1 MKMITIKKIKTLK
14 PRVQLRKCASQA
26 YLVSKG
32 EQFDKEY
39 ILGLMDIILSLDIVT
54 DKPYFEKAFSQLCE
68 GNLKRGEDIYY
79 KCLAILGEE
88 VADWDIIDSENK
100 LDNSKRKIMPRY
112 LLLDRIR
119 SPYNIG
125 AIFRS
130 AESFGIKHIYL
141 YECGDVNSP
150 RAIRTSRGAIEAV
163 DYSII
168 TSLDDLKGPF
178 FALELGGKDIKE
190 FSFPA
195 EGTCILGSEE
205 SGVSPECLELAKNSL
220 GKVEIPLHGAKGS
233 INVSVAAGIM
243 MYSWDQFP
251 FPLS

>member
-1 MKMITIKKIKTLK
+1 MKMITLKKIKTLK
-14 PRVQLRKCASQA
+14 PRVQLRKCAGQA
-26 YLVSKG
+26 YLASKG
-32 EQFDKEY
+32 EIFESEY
-39 ILGLMDIILSLDIVT
+39 ILGLKDIALSLDFVS
-54 DKPYFEKAFSQLCE
+54 DKEYFEKAFLE
-68 GNLKRGEDIYY
+68 LAAGNLKRGEDIYY
-79 KCLAILGEE
+79 KSLAILGEE
-88 VADWDIIDSENK
+88 VADWDIIDSDNK
-100 LDNSKRKIMPRY
+100 LDNSIRKVMPRY

-150 RAIRTSRGAIEAV
+150 RAIRTSRGAIDVVEH
-163 DYSII
+163 SII
-168 TSLDDLKGPF
+168 NSLDEVKGPF

-205 SGVSPECLELAKNSL
+205 SGVSPECLELAKSSL

-233 INVSVAAGIM
+233 INVSVAAGIL

>member
-1 MKMITIKKIKTLK
+1 MITLKKIKTLK

-26 YLVSKG
+26 FLASKG
-32 EQFDKEY
+32 EVFEDGY
-39 ILGLMDIILSLDIVT
+39 ILGLKDILLSLDLVQERE
-54 DKPYFEKAFSQLCE
+54 YFEKAFLE
-68 GNLKRGEDIYY
+68 LENGNLKRGEDIYY

-88 VADWDIIDSENK
+88 VADWDIIDSDNK
-100 LDNSKRKIMPRY
+100 LDNSIRIVKPHY

-141 YECGDVNSP
+141 YECGDITSP
-150 RAIRTSRGAIEAV
+150 RAIRTSRGAIEV
-163 DYSII
+163 VEYSII
-168 TSLDDLKGPF
+168 NSLDEVKGPF
-178 FALELGGKDIKE
+178 FALELGGAPIQE
-190 FSFPA
+190 FSFPT

-205 SGVSPECLELAKNSL
+205 SGVSPECLKLANSSL

-233 INVSVAAGIM
+233 INVSVAAGIL
-243 MYSWDQFP
+243 MYSWN
-251 FPLS
+251 

>member
-1 MKMITIKKIKTLK
+1 MITLKKIKTLK
-14 PRVQLRKCASQA
+14 PRVQLRKCAAQA
-26 YLVSKG
+26 FLASKG
-32 EQFDKEY
+32 EKLDEEY
-39 ILGLMDIILSLDIVT
+39 ILGLKNIVLSLDIVS
-54 DKPYFEKAFSQLCE
+54 DKAYFEKAFSELSA

-88 VADWDIIDSENK
+88 VADWDIIDSDNK
-100 LDNSKRKIMPRY
+100 LDNTIRIVKPHY

-141 YECGDVNSP
+141 YECGDITSP

-163 DYSII
+163 EYSII
-168 TSLDDLKGPF
+168 DSLDEVKGPF
-178 FALELGGKDIKE
+178 FALELGGTPIQD
-190 FSFPA
+190 FSFPL

-205 SGVSPECLELAKNSL
+205 SGVSPECLKLASSSL

-233 INVSVAAGIM
+233 INVSVAAGIL
-243 MYSWDQFP
+243 MYSWN
-251 FPLS
+251 

>member
-1 MKMITIKKIKTLK
+1 MITLKKIKTLK

-26 YLVSKG
+26 FLASKG
-32 EQFDKEY
+32 EKFEEEY
-39 ILGLMDIILSLDIVT
+39 ILGLKDIVISLELVS
-54 DKPYFEKAFSQLCE
+54 DKAYFEKAFSDLLA

-79 KCLAILGEE
+79 KCLSILGEE
-88 VADWDIIDSENK
+88 VADWDIIDSDNK
-100 LDNSKRKIMPRY
+100 LDNSIRIVKPHY

-141 YECGDVNSP
+141 YECGDITSP
-150 RAIRTSRGAIEAV
+150 RAIRTSRGAIEV
-163 DYSII
+163 VEYSII
-168 TSLDDLKGPF
+168 NSLAEVKGPF
-178 FALELGGKDIKE
+178 FALELGGTPIQE
-190 FSFPA
+190 FSFPT

-205 SGVSPECLELAKNSL
+205 SGVSPECLKLANDSL

-233 INVSVAAGIM
+233 INVSVAAGIL
-243 MYSWDQFP
+243 MYSWD
-251 FPLS
+251 